1 MSSLPND
8 VKRYSGEVAEFID
21 KHVEQIADTIRDALA
36 ASPYVPDMIRPK
48 LPPPVP
54 PILTVPTSTLERV
67 QNWISR
73 HKILTGIVILATGTV
88 VYHIYRSNANSRKTR
103 RARRA
108 GNGGRMDV
116 VVIAGS
122 PALPLTRS
130 LSLDLERKG
139 FIVYIVCASH
149 EDEIMVQKLARQ
161 DIQPLTIDITDVGY
175 PSTLYPWQ

>member
-1 MSSLPND
+1 
-8 VKRYSGEVAEFID
+8 
-21 KHVEQIADTIRDALA
+21 
-36 ASPYVPDMIRPK
+36 
-48 LPPPVP
+48 
-54 PILTVPTSTLERV
+54 
-67 QNWISR
+67 
-73 HKILTGIVILATGTV
+73 
-88 VYHIYRSNANSRKTR
+88 
-103 RARRA
+103 
-108 GNGGRMDV
+108 MDV